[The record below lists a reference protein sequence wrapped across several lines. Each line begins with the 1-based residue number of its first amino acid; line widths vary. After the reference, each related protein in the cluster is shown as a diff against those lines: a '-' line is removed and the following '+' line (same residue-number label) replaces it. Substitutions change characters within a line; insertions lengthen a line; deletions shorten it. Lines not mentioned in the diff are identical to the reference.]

1 MSDSDPTD
9 QLSAISQAIR
19 AKRERKNPTT
29 QDIEALEAALVA
41 DIEAFD
47 LDAAERRAR
56 REYLASSGAGM
67 ADSELVF
74 PEIAPRKS
82 SETPPASPPISQP
95 AALIEAPS
103 TAQNLADAP
112 APTVAAGG
120 LLDQLRRQAEIR
132 QREIHS
138 ALAERTATNEAIDQA
153 LKHLF
158 FFLHELVQ
166 QLNIV
171 KPGIPR
177 DYPLLEKYQLS
188 RLGWQEG
195 FADYRTQSQS
205 AGALVELVTFSYRLN
220 GPGLLVI
227 GRDGPAVERFRSML
241 FDFGL
246 PFTCKEFK
254 NERRYVEHAE
264 FEIRSDVSVSVRWRA
279 DFAKGAIIVEARNLE
294 RLGSTVH
301 TLRPEAIDQALLDD
315 FGHLV
320 LGQPNRFRELA
331 KR

>member
-1 MSDSDPTD
+1 MSDSDPTG

-29 QDIEALEAALVA
+29 HDIEALEAALVA

-67 ADSELVF
+67 SDSELVF
-74 PEIAPRKS
+74 PEIVPRK
-82 SETPPASPPISQP
+82 P
-95 AALIEAPS
+95 AAPPQAAPS
-103 TAQNLADAP
+103 VEPPPDAP
-112 APTVAAGG
+112 SLAEEPLPAIATGG

-138 ALAERTATNEAIDQA
+138 ALAERTAINEAIDQA
-153 LKHLF
+153 LKHIF

-177 DYPLLEKYQLS
+177 DYPLLEQHLLN
-188 RLGWQEG
+188 RLDWQEG

-227 GRDGPAVERFRSML
+227 GRDGPAVERFRTML

-254 NERRYVEHAE
+254 NERQYVEHAE

-279 DFAKGAIIVEARNLE
+279 DFAKGAIVVEARNLE
-294 RLGSTVH
+294 RLGSTVY
-301 TLRPEAIDQALLDD
+301 TMRPEAIDQALLDD
-315 FGHLV
+315 FGHVV